1 MKNKIIILIATLI
14 VGVPL
19 VTPSVYC
26 QDFPT
31 KPVEILCILPPG
43 SGMDLFAREVAQ
55 IAPKHLKQPVVV
67 INKPGAGGAVAA
79 TELINSKPDGYRL
92 VTLTNISFI
101 SVFKTQKI
109 MFNPSQLA
117 PIWNFEAVKQGLF
130 VRGDSPWKTLND
142 LLADAKKNPGKLTW
156 GHHLRGSSIHLGA
169 LLLFRKAG
177 VDLVEIP
184 HKGSAESMAA
194 LLGGHIDVLTTTF
207 STVTPHV
214 NSGAF
219 RCLVVYEDRRYKDRP
234 EIPCAAELGYPEVG
248 KLATYIG
255 LFAHSNIPDKAR
267 AVLTEAMKKTCEDPA
282 FKAGVEKMGEAH
294 VCGGPELLKDA
305 ITKGELVV
313 TPALKE
319 LGLYVEQ
326 K

>member
-1 MKNKIIILIATLI
+1 MQSKTIILIATLI
-14 VGVPL
+14 MGGSL
-19 VTPSVYC
+19 IAPSVHC

-55 IAPKHLKQPVVV
+55 IAPKYLKQPMVV

-79 TELINSKPDGYRL
+79 TEIVNSKPDGYRL

-109 MFNPSQLA
+109 MFNPSQVS
-117 PIWNFEAVKQGLF
+117 PIWACQGIKHGLF
-130 VRGDSPWKTLND
+130 VRGDSPWKTLGD
-142 LLADAKKNPGKLTW
+142 LLAYAKKNPGKLTW
-156 GHHLRGSSIHLGA
+156 GHHLRGSSVHLGA
-169 LLLFRKAG
+169 LLIFKKAG

-194 LLGGHIDVLTTTF
+194 LLGKHIDVLTTTF
-207 STVTPHV
+207 STAGPHV
-214 NSGAF
+214 DSGAF
-219 RCLVVYEDRRYKDRP
+219 RCLVVYEDQRYKDRLG
-234 EIPCAAELGYPEVG
+234 IPCAAELGYPEAG
-248 KLATYIG
+248 KVAAFTG
-255 LFAHSNIPDKAR
+255 LFAHAKIPDKPR
-267 AVLTEAMKKTCEDPA
+267 AVLTDAMKKTCEDPA
-282 FKAGVEKMGEAH
+282 FKAAIEKIGEAH
-294 VCGGPELLKDA
+294 VCGGSEMLKDA
-305 ITKGELVV
+305 ITKGEAVV
-313 TPALKE
+313 TPVLKE